1 MTELRVL
8 VLCFSYFT
16 DNSIMSPHFCTQK
29 KKAVKNVTK
38 ISHHHVTGSKSKE
51 LVKEAVPTLAKIP

>member
-1 MTELRVL
+1 
-8 VLCFSYFT
+8 
-16 DNSIMSPHFCTQK
+16 MSPHFCTQK